1 MNELRLKPTL
11 SGGETLQSFA
21 SRLAA
26 INMRPTLYPFCKDLG
41 IDLDAVMMGRDEG
54 IAAICSLG
62 GLSFRAFDRSL
73 VRQDGKG
80 KWIGA
85 ELVPD
90 MKLRR
95 GYARFCPLCAQR
107 SLAESKFN
115 FECSLPDHIDQ
126 WAPWIETC
134 VEHNARYV
142 EILIPDE
149 AKLYTNY
156 PVERAAIAFHNKEA
170 VLAAIQAPQ
179 YQEATDFEKYIARRI
194 RGDAERRE
202 LIHDLSLPGL
212 ADIAEAI
219 GRVFF
224 GKAPRPIEEADRMRY
239 RDVGFGF
246 ISRDYDHFRK
256 SMLARWPGENSFV
269 LPNRFGG
276 FPVWLMKVAQASNLH
291 TQFVPHLARLI
302 AETSAVGP
310 EDLVMGQP
318 VARRVWHSPISIGS
332 ALKVAPP
339 TIWRV
344 ARGSG
349 AINDGPQSRP
359 LSEYLIEAAV
369 GDEMIQAIRN
379 ATSEAEVAK
388 SLETKPQTV
397 RALVDVGVLSH
408 LPGTGVPGVDALINR
423 DEVAELLSELAAAAP
438 VNRSSDDLPI
448 LTIVKRT
455 RARVSDLIAA
465 IVERRLPAERIETP
479 VTFPNLRISVEAA
492 LAAIEGPGFVKSSR
506 PSRSVSWRKSGYR
519 LGR

>member
-1 MNELRLKPTL
+1 M
-11 SGGETLQSFA
+11 
-21 SRLAA
+21 
-26 INMRPTLYPFCKDLG
+26 
-41 IDLDAVMMGRDEG
+41 
-54 IAAICSLG
+54 
-62 GLSFRAFDRSL
+62 
-73 VRQDGKG
+73 RQDGKF

-85 ELVPD
+85 ERIPD
-90 MKLRR
+90 QKLTR
-95 GYARFCPLCAQR
+95 GYGRVCPRCAER
-107 SLAESKFN
+107 SLAGSKFA
-115 FECSLPDHIDQ
+115 FECSIPDHINQ
-126 WAPWIETC
+126 WVPWIETC
-134 VEHNARYV
+134 LEHNTRYV
-142 EILIPDE
+142 DLPIPDE
-149 AKLYTNY
+149 AKLYSTY
-156 PVERAAIAFHNKEA
+156 PVERASILFHNKQL
-170 VLAAIQAPQ
+170 VLDAIGAPQ
-179 YQEATDFEKYIARRI
+179 DQQATEFEEYVASRLIGRAQKL
-194 RGDAERRE
+194 E
-202 LIHDLSLPGL
+202 LIHDVSLPGP
-212 ADIAEAI
+212 AEISEAP

-224 GKAPRPIEEADRMRY
+224 NESPRPREEEDRLRY
-239 RDVGFGF
+239 RAVGFSF
-246 ISRDYDHFRK
+246 INKDYKHFRQAIL
-256 SMLARWPGENSFV
+256 SRWPNESSFV
-269 LPNRFGG
+269 LPNIFGG
-276 FPVWLMKVAQASNLH
+276 FPGWLKKIVGSSDLH
-291 TQFVPHLARLI
+291 RPFLLHVARLI
-302 AETSAVGP
+302 AKTSAVGP

-408 LPGTGVPGVDALINR
+408 LPGTGVPGVDALISR

-438 VNRSSDDLPI
+438 VNRSSDHLPI

-465 IVERRLPAERIETP
+465 IVERRLPAERMDTP

-492 LAAIEGPGFVKSSR
+492 LAAMNDPGFVKSSR